1 MDGCDPGG
9 MNDRTGKAAAA
20 IHAKA
25 NSSISLYRKRF

>member
-1 MDGCDPGG
+1 MYGCDPGG

-25 NSSISLYRKRF
+25 NGSTSLYRKRF